1 MESKEYDYINP
12 SHYKQGGKETIEKM
26 VDIWGAENVAI
37 HCEITAFKYM
47 ERLGAKPDQPIE
59 RDLAKAR
66 WYLNKA
72 EELKTKKFAKDIREA
87 LATPEIMSTIYNH
100 VSASTIAPTREA
112 DGYIDLSNIGV
123 EVIPPKTVL
132 NLCEDIESTWSERKK
147 ATFKFFN
154 EFPEPYRTQAK
165 NNYCEAMRTKV
176 PESPLDSL
184 DLGFD
189 WSTSQELDDYWRLF
203 AKTLSDGQ

>member
-1 MESKEYDYINP
+1 MKSKEYDYINP

-26 VDIWGAENVAI
+26 VDIWGAESVAI

-72 EELKTKKFAKDIREA
+72 EELKTKKFAEDIREA
-87 LATPEIMSTIYNH
+87 LATPEIISTIYNH
-100 VSASTIAPTREA
+100 VSASTIAPTRED
-112 DGYIDLSNIGV
+112 DGYSIA
-123 EVIPPKTVL
+123 
-132 NLCEDIESTWSERKK
+132 EDESTWSERKK

-165 NNYCEAMRTKV
+165 YNYDESDSKEIPVNPLSGLGCGFNWTSS
-176 PESPLDSL
+176 PEGLEC
-184 DLGFD
+184 
-189 WSTSQELDDYWRLF
+189 WAEF
-203 AKTLSDGQ
+203 AKTLKNEQ

>member
-26 VDIWGAENVAI
+26 VDIWGPMAVAI

-72 EELKTKKFAKDIREA
+72 EELQKRKAS
-87 LATPEIMSTIYNH
+87 EIVSTIYNH
-100 VSASTIAPTREA
+100 VSASTIAPTRED
-112 DGYIDLSNIGV
+112 DGY
-123 EVIPPKTVL
+123 VI
-132 NLCEDIESTWSERKK
+132 
-147 ATFKFFN
+147 AN
-154 EFPEPYRTQAK
+154 EQ
-165 NNYCEAMRTKV
+165 
-176 PESPLDSL
+176 
-184 DLGFD
+184 
-189 WSTSQELDDYWRLF
+189 
-203 AKTLSDGQ
+203 

>member
-47 ERLGAKPDQPIE
+47 ERLGAKPDQPKE

-72 EELKTKKFAKDIREA
+72 EELKTKKFAEDIKKA
-87 LATPEIMSTIYNH
+87 ITTPEIVSTIYNH
-100 VSASTIAPTREA
+100 VSSSTIAPTRED
-112 DGYIDLSNIGV
+112 DGYSV
-123 EVIPPKTVL
+123 
-132 NLCEDIESTWSERKK
+132 STEWSERKK

-165 NNYCEAMRTKV
+165 DSYDEKFV
-176 PESPLDSL
+176 PEIPENKMRALHG
-184 DLGFD
+184 GFD
-189 WSTSQELDDYWRLF
+189 WDLSKQGRDYWAIFRDALER
-203 AKTLSDGQ
+203 ALENE

>member
-1 MESKEYDYINP
+1 MGNDKYDYINP

-47 ERLGAKPDQPIE
+47 ERLGAKPDQPKE

-72 EELKTKKFAKDIREA
+72 EELKTKKFAEDIREA
-87 LATPEIMSTIYNH
+87 LIIPSM
-100 VSASTIAPTREA
+100 SASTIAPTRED
-112 DGYIDLSNIGV
+112 DGYIEIADTLG
-123 EVIPPKTVL
+123 
-132 NLCEDIESTWSERKK
+132 WSERKK

-165 NNYCEAMRTKV
+165 DNYQDSDNINNI
-176 PESPLDSL
+176 PETAEDA
-184 DLGFD
+184 LGGGFSWVD
-189 WSTSQELDDYWRLF
+189 TPEGSNHWAEFCQ
-203 AKTLSDGQ
+203 TLENE